1 MILYLL
7 IAKYL
12 KGAILIMS
20 CVSVTA
26 AASGGIIAASAS
38 GRACYGANISIDELA
53 EQTAQD
59 LASACEGT
67 DWELDYWIG
76 FQDYSGFKLLRSRL
90 DGGDFKLRFVFRNKR
105 TQAVIG
111 FKLKVGHSEEFPGF
125 GQKCLFHLKQIIEGA
140 RQ

>member
-1 MILYLL
+1 MIKYDIIFVDCKVFEGSDPNYVMCFRNCLRIRRHHRRQCIRKSLL
-7 IAKYL
+7 WITN
-12 KGAILIMS
+12 
-20 CVSVTA
+20 CQ
-26 AASGGIIAASAS
+26 
-38 GRACYGANISIDELA
+38 
-53 EQTAQD
+53 QTAQD

-67 DWELDYWIG
+67 DWELDHWIG